1 MVQGASEVDKPEST
15 GRHKPD
21 AHQGCVLFLEELRLY
36 FTLSLEVEL
45 TIHDWILSKEMWANW
60 IRPTSGPAN
69 QTPLLS
75 TSSRKLETKDSD
87 GRTEQRKK
95 LDSWA
100 TAWMRATHLT
110 LEYMSKKLTF
120 YSVNPQHHLFDTLSH
135 TYTLL
140 KSGLENLT
148 RNEV

>member
-69 QTPLLS
+69 QTPPPSL
-75 TSSRKLETKDSD
+75 
-87 GRTEQRKK
+87 
-95 LDSWA
+95 
-100 TAWMRATHLT
+100 
-110 LEYMSKKLTF
+110 YF
-120 YSVNPQHHLFDTLSH
+120 PQEAGNKGLRWENQAMEEIRFLSH
-135 TYTLL
+135 CLDESHTSHAGVYEQKINFLL
-140 KSGLENLT
+140 C
-148 RNEV
+148 